1 MNNYLTNEIDLQN
14 QEQAIHT
21 TIKQVF
27 KNCAGDM
34 QPSNAA
40 PAKDCGCGCGGHK
53 KEQSWMQK
61 CNFKHIL
68 IAAVVVAGIVV
79 LVSSNESK

>member
-1 MNNYLTNEIDLQN
+1 MNNFLTNDVEAQ
-14 QEQAIHT
+14 QHQAIHT

-40 PAKDCGCGCGGHK
+40 PNKDCGCGCNK
-53 KEQSWMQK
+53 QQNWMQK
-61 CNFKHIL
+61 CNFKHVL
-68 IAAVVVAGIVV
+68 IAAVVVAGLVV
-79 LVSSNESK
+79 LFSSESK